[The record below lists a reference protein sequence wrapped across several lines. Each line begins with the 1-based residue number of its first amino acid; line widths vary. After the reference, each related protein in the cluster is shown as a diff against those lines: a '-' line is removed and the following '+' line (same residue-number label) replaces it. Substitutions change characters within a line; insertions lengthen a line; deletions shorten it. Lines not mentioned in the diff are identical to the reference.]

1 MVRRT
6 VTLTTEGTYPFAS
19 GGVSVWCQQLVTNL
33 PEVDF
38 HVIALAPNPF
48 VAFRFVRPSNLT
60 KLSFLPIWGTL
71 DPAEFQGE
79 SLFSL
84 VARKRLMRKQGAGE
98 AFGWLIH
105 RLFLDLDQEGR
116 DVPHF
121 VETLLSWHTHFA
133 RHDYRE
139 TFCSPYVWDAFAA
152 AMQERYDG
160 VSAQEVRR
168 AYTLFYRMLLP
179 TTLPIP
185 EEDLVHST
193 AAAFCA
199 IPGLLAK
206 ETRGTPMILT
216 EHGVYLRE
224 QYLFQN
230 REHTSPAVKH
240 LVLSLIKT
248 IVRACYEEADIIAPV
263 CQFNKRWEVEYGADP
278 GKIMVIYNGVD
289 EGTFYPASE
298 TVNGLHAVTVAV
310 ISPLK
315 DIETLMRSTV
325 GISKA
330 IPHYEHHL
338 FGNVMFP
345 DYYRYLLGLRKKLAL
360 ERNFFFHPHDDRPAA
375 AYYHRGRIFT
385 LSSLSE
391 GFPYVI
397 LEAMMCGKPIVA
409 TDVGGVAEAVEQ
421 CGFVVPPR
429 SPKELGAASVK
440 LLRDERLQ
448 RELSK
453 RARRRA
459 MAQFRLHTAI
469 RAYESLYQKTAKL
482 AIP

>member
-1 MVRRT
+1 MRT
-6 VTLTTEGTYPFAS
+6 TVALTTEGTYPFAS
-19 GGVSVWCQQLVTNL
+19 GGVSVWCQQLIENL
-33 PEVDF
+33 TKVDF
-38 HVIALAPNPF
+38 HVISLVPNPF
-48 VAFRFVRPSNLT
+48 VTFRFAKPNNLT

-71 DPAEFQGE
+71 DPAEFRDE
-79 SLFSL
+79 SLFAL
-84 VARKRLMRKQGAGE
+84 VARKRLAKKQSAGE
-98 AFGWLIH
+98 AFGWMID
-105 RLFLDLDQEGR
+105 RLFADFDQEGR

-121 VETLLSWHTHFA
+121 VETLLLWHNHFT

-139 TFCSPYVWDAFAA
+139 TFRSPSVWDAFAA

-160 VSAQEVRR
+160 VSVQEVRR
-168 AYTLFYRMLLP
+168 AYTLFFRMLLP

-185 EEDLVHST
+185 EEDLIHST

-206 ETRGTPMILT
+206 KSRGTPMILT

-224 QYLFQN
+224 QYIFQN
-230 REHTSPAVKH
+230 REHASPAVKH
-240 LVLSLIKT
+240 FVLSLIKT

-263 CQFNKRWEVEYGADP
+263 CQFNKRWEIEYGADP
-278 GKIMVIYNGVD
+278 SKIMIIYNGVD
-289 EGTFYPASE
+289 EGVFYPASE
-298 TVNGLHAVTVAV
+298 TVDGPHAVTVAV

-315 DIETLMRSTV
+315 DIETLMRAT
-325 GISKA
+325 IEIRKA
-330 IPHYEHHL
+330 VPGYEHHL

-345 DYYRYLLGLRKKLAL
+345 DYYRYLLGLRQKLAL

-375 AYYHRGRIFT
+375 AYYHRGRIFA

-391 GFPYVI
+391 GFPYVV

-429 SPKELGAASVK
+429 SPKELGAASVR
-440 LLRDERLQ
+440 LLRDEHLQ
-448 RELSK
+448 QELSK

-459 MAQFRLHTAI
+459 MAQFRLRTAVE
-469 RAYESLYQKTAKL
+469 AYESLYQKTAL
-482 AIP
+482 LSTP